1 LIPCE
6 THRDL
11 QDRFDR
17 DQQISRPH
25 LETTSLPHSPTLET
39 RMDDFL
45 VQALPIMVD
54 SWAEI
59 LKLLRALAK
68 LFGW

>member
-1 LIPCE
+1 MTL
-6 THRDL
+6 
-11 QDRFDR
+11 
-17 DQQISRPH
+17 
-25 LETTSLPHSPTLET
+25 TLENF
-39 RMDDFL
+39 MDDLL

-59 LKLLRALAK
+59 LKLLVALAK

>member
-1 LIPCE
+1 VDPRAHRAAICE
-6 THRDL
+6 IEPILPT
-11 QDRFDR
+11 
-17 DQQISRPH
+17 PH
-25 LETTSLPHSPTLET
+25 PETF
-39 RMDDFL
+39 MNDFL

-54 SWAEI
+54 SWDEI